1 MGHASPSYTIRYRL
15 GNENAAGISSLWS
28 SQRTPQ
34 ENPGEQHIHYITN
47 EAVPVSIKLLE
58 IITES
63 TKDEKINE
71 AIKSLE
77 TNQWNKLL
85 PFYVN
90 RDELTISKNIFLKIE
105 LLNHIKNTYTKSN

>member
-1 MGHASPSYTIRYRL
+1 MGHASPSYTIRYRP

-63 TKDEKINE
+63 TKDKKINE

-85 PFYVN
+85 PFYVI
-90 RDELTISKNIFLKIE
+90 RDELTIPKYIFLKIE
-105 LLNHIKNTYTKSN
+105 LLNHTKNTYTKST